1 MRDKTAMGRI
11 SRNVSAVV
19 GVAALAIG
27 VLSLAASAEPVDDPG
42 ANFEKCYGIAKAGQ
56 NDCQTATHS
65 CAGMSKQNGDGASWL
80 YVPKGTCKKLVGA
93 SLTIRN

>member
-1 MRDKTAMGRI
+1 MTDETATCRV
-11 SRNVSAVV
+11 SRNVSAAV
-19 GVAALAIG
+19 GAAAFVIG
-27 VLSLAASAEPVDDPG
+27 VLSVAASAEPVGDPS

-65 CAGMSKQNGDGASWL
+65 CAGMSKQNADGASWL

-93 SLTIRN
+93 SLIIRN